1 MINKLSMQ
9 SKGDPVMLF
18 TELIDAALSL
28 GLTWAAPYGPCK
40 AFWEVG
46 MLYLQE
52 FTKCLCLWKR

>member
-9 SKGDPVMLF
+9 SKRDLVMLF
-18 TELIDAALSL
+18 TELLDGCPKFSAELS
-28 GLTWAAPYGPCK
+28 PCEPRK
-40 AFWEVG
+40 AFWEAG